1 MCLERNKAQEKV
13 IARLEHIAISMLT
26 TTICRHPAFCVE
38 LSRNIL
44 KEQMHPSKLTI
55 LTKLSGLQM
64 LLLRSLA
71 SSMDSR
77 SIQVQVSDTDWDLC

>member
-1 MCLERNKAQEKV
+1 MGGNKIQEKV
-13 IARLEHIAISMLT
+13 IARAEGRAISMLT
-26 TTICRHPAFCVE
+26 TTSCRHPAFCVE

-55 LTKLSGLQM
+55 LTGLSGLQM
-64 LLLRSLA
+64 LLPWSLA

-77 SIQVQVSDTDWDLC
+77 SFRVQVSDTDWDLC